1 MQSFGPNASSGSL
14 RADENLNGIFLLCI
28 ALGMAVMTH
37 GALLPF
43 THGNTYDAYI
53 HMFFGEHYA
62 RSWFDPWEPR
72 WYTGFATTS
81 YPPGTHMLIGT
92 LSKVMPLRAAFVIV
106 MLTGILLLTLGT
118 YRFALIWVPPRAAGY
133 AAIALV
139 LSSSVAEAVHL
150 FGQLP
155 TIFSLGVFLN
165 GLPWVYRWIVAGHWR
180 NFFAAVVF
188 SAATTAAHHVTT
200 LFGAVLFIMPLA
212 FQALRTVT
220 ELARENQYQAT
231 PNRKSWFADR
241 LFQRF
246 PRLLRVLFWPIMRGL
261 LLGGAIV
268 GAMVLTILPHWLWS
282 VSDPITQV
290 SIPHGTRE
298 SFLERPDLGLI
309 FFVIPWGAS
318 LITLP
323 YAVYKG
329 LTSRLWPLA
338 GSVVLCFVLGTGG
351 TTPIPK
357 MLLRGAFD
365 ILTLD
370 RFTYWATILIL
381 PFVGLMVDGLMH
393 GRSGQMIVS
402 VFGAVTRYG
411 IVAGLFG
418 LYVMGAVFSAVLPM
432 IRPMQPPFINPAP
445 IVAFLEQ
452 DNHDRWRYLTLGFG
466 DQFAYVSALTSAQS
480 VDGNYHSARRLPDLT
495 RYSVERLENAKYMG
509 VPGLGSL
516 QQFLVNAD
524 RYHLKYVFSNDAFY
538 DPLLTFTGWNQ
549 LNRLQNGIVIW
560 ERPDVKPLPL
570 MQPRRFIPQ
579 SHRLMWG
586 ILPPLALSLA
596 ALVLLATIFRR
607 GFGGSHATDRPI
619 PRASIQ
625 PDQRF
630 ANPRRA
636 RQVVLILGAIG
647 VAATTLGGFHAY
659 RSWSTPE
666 PAAMVLRGYFDDLD
680 FRRFTDAYEKLDPV
694 TRGTFEEARFP
705 WNWRGGLIASYG
717 KLAKYSATPTAVS
730 GGVIDWKV
738 NLDWFS
744 SLDVQEEELTLR
756 TVQREGRWYVVP
768 TALRPVQTPVRISRQ
783 DTIAWNVTGRRQPR
797 FESDLHRD
805 RLDRPQIALGPARL
819 VQYEGRYSVVGSV
832 FVNDADPA
840 HITVTSQLLSAD
852 GGPLAKTTGGTVAT
866 HRLLPGEAGVFRVPF
881 EGVLGLDSADV
892 VGSFD
897 PKLFVPP
904 VLAAPPKEA
913 QLSARALVVAQNLYR
928 NISLNG
934 LTFHETPEG
943 GLEIRGTAVNTGM
956 QIASITRLL
965 ASVSDADAKPL
976 WVEAAFVSSNIQPGQ
991 SSPFRFQLP
1000 PRDAIK
1006 VISDVDPAKHEI
1018 NGSGIDAFSP
1028 NQQSAAAAIKAGTIP
1043 LNGLGGYQF
1052 LNLDISSMTFNPEF

>member
-1 MQSFGPNASSGSL
+1 MKDTV
-14 RADENLNGIFLLCI
+14 RADESLSGIFLLCI
-28 ALGMAVMTH
+28 ALGIAIMTH

-62 RSWFDPWEPR
+62 HSWFDPWEPR

-81 YPPGTHMLIGT
+81 YPPGTHMLIGA
-92 LSKVMPLRAAFVIV
+92 LSKLMPLRAAFVMV

-133 AAIALV
+133 AALALV

-165 GLPWVYRWIVAGHWR
+165 GLPWVYRWIVAGLWR

-200 LFGAVLFIMPLA
+200 LFGAVLFIIPLA
-212 FQALRTVT
+212 LQALRTVA
-220 ELARENQYQAT
+220 ELAREK
-231 PNRKSWFADR
+231 RIFADPGSKAR
-241 LFQRF
+241 LSTTLF
-246 PRLLRVLFWPIMRGL
+246 PILWPFMRGL
-261 LLGGAIV
+261 LLAVAIV
-268 GAMVLTILPHWLWS
+268 GGMVLTILPHWLWS

-290 SIPHGTRE
+290 SIPHGSRE
-298 SFLERPDLGLI
+298 SFFDRPDLGLI

-318 LITLP
+318 IIALP
-323 YAVYKG
+323 YAIYKG
-329 LTSRLWPLA
+329 AISRLWPLA

-357 MLLRGAFD
+357 MLLGGAFD

-402 VFGAVTRYG
+402 VFGSVARYG
-411 IVAGLFG
+411 AVAALFG
-418 LYVMGAVFSAVLPM
+418 SYVLGAVFSAVLPM
-432 IRPMQPPFINPAP
+432 IRPMQPPFIDPAP

-466 DQFAYVSALTSAQS
+466 DQFAYLSALTSAQS

-516 QQFLVNAD
+516 QQFLINAD
-524 RYHLKYVFSNDAFY
+524 RYHLKYIFSNDAFY

-570 MQPRRFIPQ
+570 LQARRDIPQ

-586 ILPPLALSLA
+586 VLPPMALILA
-596 ALVLLATIFRR
+596 ALILVAAIFRR
-607 GFGGSHATDRPI
+607 GFGRSHATERPI
-619 PRASIQ
+619 PRASFL
-625 PDQRF
+625 PDDRF

-636 RQVVLILGAIG
+636 RQVVTMLGAICVIAVGAGG
-647 VAATTLGGFHAY
+647 VQVY
-659 RSWSTPE
+659 RSLTQ
-666 PAAMVLRGYFDDLD
+666 PAQAEDVLRAYFEDLD
-680 FRRFTDAYEKLDPV
+680 FRRFTDAYEKLDPE

-717 KLAKYSATPTAVS
+717 KLVSFSASATAISADVM
-730 GGVIDWKV
+730 DWQV
-738 NLDWFS
+738 HLDWFS
-744 SLDVQEEELTLR
+744 SLDVQKEQLTLR
-756 TVQREGRWYVVP
+756 TVRREGHWYVVP
-768 TALRPVQTPVRISRQ
+768 TSLRPVQAPVRISRQ
-783 DTIAWNVTGRRQPR
+783 DSIAWNVTGRRQPR

-805 RLDRPQIALGPARL
+805 RLDRPQISLGPARL
-819 VQYEGRYSVVGSV
+819 VRHAGRYSVVGSV

-840 HITVTSQLLSAD
+840 HVTVTSQLLSPND
-852 GGPLAKTTGGTVAT
+852 TPLAVASGGTIAT
-866 HRLLPGEAGVFRVPF
+866 HRLLPGEAGAFRIGF
-881 EGVLGLDSADV
+881 EGVLSMDDADV
-892 VGSFD
+892 AGSFD
-897 PKLFVPP
+897 PKLFIPP
-904 VLAAPPKEA
+904 ILAETPDEA
-913 QLSARALVVAQNLYR
+913 QVSARALVAAQNLYR
-928 NISLNG
+928 GIALNG
-934 LTFHETPEG
+934 VTFHQTPEG
-943 GLEIRGTAVNTGM
+943 GLEIRGTAVNTGTE
-956 QIASITRLL
+956 IASITRLL
-965 ASVSDADAKPL
+965 ASVFDDAAKPV

-991 SSPFRFQLP
+991 SSPFRVQLP
-1000 PRDAIK
+1000 PRDTIE
-1006 VISDVDPAKHEI
+1006 VISDVDPAKHEV
-1018 NGSGIDAFSP
+1018 NGSGIAAFVSDP
-1028 NQQSAAAAIKAGTIP
+1028 LSAGAAVQAGAIALG
-1043 LNGLGGYQF
+1043 GLGGYASVR
-1052 LNLDISSMTFNPEF
+1052 LDVSSMTFDPEF

>member
-1 MQSFGPNASSGSL
+1 MKATGRTDESL
-14 RADENLNGIFLLCI
+14 SGIFLLCI
-28 ALGMAVMTH
+28 ALGMAIMTH

-81 YPPGTHMLIGT
+81 YPPGTHMLIGA
-92 LSKVMPLRAAFVIV
+92 LSKLMPLRAAFVMV

-118 YRFALIWVPPRAAGY
+118 YRFALVWVPPRAAGY
-133 AAIALV
+133 AALALV

-180 NFFAAVVF
+180 NFFAAIVF

-200 LFGAVLFIMPLA
+200 LFGAVLFIIPLA
-212 FQALRTVT
+212 LQALRTVA
-220 ELARENQYQAT
+220 ELAREK
-231 PNRKSWFADR
+231 RILAD
-241 LFQRF
+241 
-246 PRLLRVLFWPIMRGL
+246 PGSKVRLLTALNPFFWPFIRGL
-261 LLGGAIV
+261 FLAVAIV
-268 GAMVLTILPHWLWS
+268 GGMVLTILPYWLWS

-290 SIPHGTRE
+290 SIPHGSRE
-298 SFLERPDLGLI
+298 SFFDRPDLGLL

-318 LITLP
+318 IIALP
-323 YAVYKG
+323 YAIYKG
-329 LTSRLWPLA
+329 AISRLWPLA
-338 GSVVLCFVLGTGG
+338 GSVILCFVLGTGG

-393 GRSGQMIVS
+393 GRSGQMMVS
-402 VFGAVTRYG
+402 VFGSVVRYG
-411 IVAGLFG
+411 AVAALFG
-418 LYVMGAVFSAVLPM
+418 SYVLGAVFSAVLPM
-432 IRPMQPPFINPAP
+432 IRPMQPPFIDPAP

-466 DQFAYVSALTSAQS
+466 DQFAYLSAQTSAQS

-516 QQFLVNAD
+516 QQFLINAD
-524 RYHLKYVFSNDAFY
+524 RYHLKYIFSNDAFY

-560 ERPDVKPLPL
+560 EKPDVKPLPL
-570 MQPRRFIPQ
+570 LQARRDIPQ
-579 SHRLMWG
+579 HHRLMWG
-586 ILPPLALSLA
+586 VLPPMALILA
-596 ALVLLATIFRR
+596 ALVLVAAIFRR
-607 GFGGSHATDRPI
+607 GFGRAHATERPI
-619 PRASIQ
+619 PRASFL
-625 PDQRF
+625 PDDQF

-636 RQVVLILGAIG
+636 RQVVTILGALCVIAVG
-647 VAATTLGGFHAY
+647 AGTIQGY
-659 RSWSTPE
+659 RSLTR
-666 PAAMVLRGYFDDLD
+666 PAPAEEVLRAYFDDLD
-680 FRRFTDAYEKLDPV
+680 FRRFLDAYEKLDPE

-717 KLAKYSATPTAVS
+717 KLVSFSARPTAIS
-730 GGVIDWKV
+730 ADVIDWQV
-738 NLDWFS
+738 SLDWFS
-744 SLDVQEEELTLR
+744 SLDVQKEQLALR
-756 TVQREGRWYVVP
+756 TVRRAGQWYVVP
-768 TALRPVQTPVRISRQ
+768 TSLRPVQTPVRISRQ
-783 DTIAWNVTGRRQPR
+783 DSIAWNVTGRRQPR

-805 RLDRPQIALGPARL
+805 RLDRPQISLGPARL
-819 VQYEGRYSVVGSV
+819 VRHAGRYSVVGSV

-840 HITVTSQLLSAD
+840 HITVTSQLLSPND
-852 GGPLAKTTGGTVAT
+852 TPLAAASGGTIAT
-866 HRLLPGEAGVFRVPF
+866 HRLLPGEAGAFRIGF
-881 EGVLGLDSADV
+881 EGILSMDDADV
-892 VGSFD
+892 AGSFD
-897 PKLFVPP
+897 PKLFIPP
-904 VLAAPPKEA
+904 ILAETPDEA
-913 QLSARALVVAQNLYR
+913 QVSARALVAAQNLYR
-928 NISLNG
+928 GIALNG
-934 LTFHETPEG
+934 MTFHQTPEG
-943 GLEIRGTAVNTGM
+943 GLEIRGTAVNTGTE
-956 QIASITRLL
+956 IASITRLL
-965 ASVSDADAKPL
+965 ASVFDDAAKPV

-1000 PRDAIK
+1000 PRDTIT
-1006 VISDVDPAKHEI
+1006 VISEVDAAKHEI
-1018 NGSGIDAFSP
+1018 NGSGIAAFVSDP
-1028 NQQSAAAAIKAGTIP
+1028 LSAGSATQAGAIALG
-1043 LNGLGGYQF
+1043 GLGGYESVR
-1052 LNLDISSMTFNPEF
+1052 LDVSSMTFDPEF